1 MINPLLDLEKKGVYL
16 SVFISI
22 IVIFVSGLFFGV
34 TYFVMDT
41 THDTFLTTDCVIN
54 DNVFVDSCQD
64 LFGLALYPFL
74 AMKSILIWSSF
85 FFMFGL
91 VFSLLILGYRSGS
104 SPVMLGVMVVF
115 IAGMTYFAIL
125 LGNIYRSL
133 VDVAIFRDMMVPFTV
148 YNKIMLNFPWFI
160 FFVGLFAVVLGVV
173 NFQKTSINT
182 PEGELNY

>member
-1 MINPLLDLEKKGVYL
+1 MINPLIDMEKKGIYL

-22 IVIFVSGLFFGV
+22 IVIFVSGLFFGL

-41 THDTFLTTDCVIN
+41 VDQTFRTTDCEIK
-54 DNVFVDSCQD
+54 DNVFVESCQD

-74 AMKSILIWSSF
+74 ALKSVLIWSSF

-91 VFSLLILGYRSGS
+91 VFSLLLIGYRSGS
-104 SPVMLGVMVVF
+104 SPVMLGVMVTFV
-115 IAGMTYFAIL
+115 AGMTYFAIM

-133 VDVAIFRDMMVPFTV
+133 VDVAIFRDMMIPFTV

-160 FFVGLFAVVLGVV
+160 FFVGLFSVILGIV
-173 NFQKTSINT
+173 NFQKTSINKI
-182 PEGELNY
+182 EGDEVY